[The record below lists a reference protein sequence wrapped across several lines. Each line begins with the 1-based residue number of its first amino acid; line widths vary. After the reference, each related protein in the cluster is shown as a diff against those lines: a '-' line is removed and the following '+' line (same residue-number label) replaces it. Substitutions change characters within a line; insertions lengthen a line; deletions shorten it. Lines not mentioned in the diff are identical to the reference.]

1 MRPQGSQ
8 DYGVDNRYRGM
19 KPAQDNTT
27 GQHFLNQYIQQK
39 RVADEDPVGD
49 RPQQEGRFVMGG
61 MGGTIPVSS
70 LPLGGIS
77 NTDAKYG
84 FRNTFRARAH

>member
-1 MRPQGSQ
+1 MSLQGSQ

-19 KPAQDNTT
+19 KPAQDDNA
-27 GQHFLNQYIQQK
+27 GKHFLNQYVERK
-39 RVADEDPVGD
+39 RLADKDQVGD

-61 MGGTIPVSS
+61 MGGTIPISS
-70 LPLGGIS
+70 LPLSGIS